1 MDSNEKIKLL
11 ESELSQL
18 NAELEKANTV
28 LDQSVE
34 ASDLVDVGN
43 PPKNEKETAGY
54 LERVKIKKKL
64 VEKVIANGLEE
75 LRLNSRLV
83 RRISPTAGDML
94 DKRIKALENL
104 ERIMKKMVEEG
115 FETGKIDLEE
125 LEIKQVDATSVLYET
140 REITKLCRALI
151 KDTIDKIR
159 S

>member
-43 PPKNEKETAGY
+43 PPKNEKEAAGY

-115 FETGKIDLEE
+115 FETGKIDLDE
-125 LEIKQVDATSVLYET
+125 LKIKQVDATSILYET